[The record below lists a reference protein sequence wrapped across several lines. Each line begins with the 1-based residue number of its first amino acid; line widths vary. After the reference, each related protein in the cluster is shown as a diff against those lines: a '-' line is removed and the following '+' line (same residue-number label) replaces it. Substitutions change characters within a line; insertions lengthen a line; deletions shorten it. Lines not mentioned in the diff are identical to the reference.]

1 MGGET
6 LGDGRP
12 NPYTMALEQFETAAD
27 RLELDPNI
35 RATLRVPQRELTVNF
50 PVRMDDGRVLM
61 YTGYRVQHNIDRGPA
76 KGGIRYDTAV
86 TLDETRA
93 LAMWMTWKCA
103 VVDIPFGGAHGG
115 VIVDPRRLT
124 LTELERLTRRYAT
137 EISILIGPNSDIP
150 APDINTTSREMAWI
164 MDTYSMHQG
173 YSVPAVVTGKPLS
186 IGGSEGRN
194 EAAATGVVIA
204 LQRAAEDA
212 GIALKS
218 SSVAIQGFGTTGSI
232 AAELL
237 SGLGARVVT
246 VSDRGHAL
254 YNPDGLDIIAAQKH
268 KVETGSLA
276 GFPGAEELPAHH
288 ALEVECDILIPAAT
302 QTQITV
308 KNASRVK
315 AKLIVEA
322 ANGPITPEADVTL
335 RERGARIIPDILA
348 NAGGVAVS
356 YFEWVQDLQAFF
368 WDEAEIHRQL
378 ERVMNHAYDA
388 VTRFARDH
396 TIDLRLAA
404 HMVAVK
410 RIAEA
415 DNVRGIY
422 P

>member
-6 LGDGRP
+6 LGAGRP
-12 NPYTMALEQFETAAD
+12 NLYAMALEQFETAAD
-27 RLELDPNI
+27 QLNLDPEI
-35 RATLRVPQRELTVNF
+35 RLPLRAPVRELTVNF
-50 PVRMDDGRVLM
+50 PVRMDDGRIEM
-61 YTGYRVQHNIDRGPA
+61 FTGYRVQHNIDRGPA
-76 KGGIRYDTAV
+76 KGGIRYDPAV

-115 VIVDPRRLT
+115 VVVDPKRLSI
-124 LTELERLTRRYAT
+124 TEIERLTRRYAT

-150 APDINTTSREMAWI
+150 APDINTSSREMAWI

-173 YSVPAVVTGKPLS
+173 YSVPAVVTGKPLA

-194 EAAATGVVIA
+194 EAAATGVVIV
-204 LQRAAEDA
+204 LQRAAEEA
-212 GIALKS
+212 GIRLES
-218 SSVAIQGFGTTGSI
+218 STVAIQGFGTTGSI

-237 SGLGARVVT
+237 SGLGARVVAI
-246 VSDRGHAL
+246 SDRGRTL
-254 YNPDGLDIIAAQKH
+254 YNPNGLDILAAQRY

-276 GFPGAEELPAHH
+276 GFPGANELPFHH

-302 QTQITV
+302 QTQITG

-315 AKLIVEA
+315 AGLIVEA
-322 ANGPITPEADVTL
+322 ANGPITPEADAIL

-348 NAGGVAVS
+348 SSGGVVVS

-368 WDEAEIHRQL
+368 WDQTEIHRQL
-378 ERVMNHAYDA
+378 ERVMNHAYDD
-388 VTRFARDH
+388 VTRLAQNRH
-396 TIDLRLAA
+396 VDLRLAA
-404 HMVAVK
+404 HMVAIQ
-410 RIAEA
+410 RIADA
-415 DNVRGIY
+415 DNARGIY